1 MAGDAG
7 AAGASV
13 GSVNGRSPLGAVG
26 AAACCALLATAFLLG
41 LGVLSSNVGTAYASS
56 SPTVRKVQPNAGPGT
71 GGTTVNISGTNF
83 TGATAVKF
91 GSNNAT
97 SFTVKSAISI
107 AAKSPAGSGV
117 VDVTVA
123 TPGGISSTGSADQFA
138 YLPVVTA
145 VSPISGPV
153 DGGTTVNITGVDF
166 TGAVAVA
173 FGSTAASS
181 FTVNSATSITA
192 VSPAGAVAGNVH
204 VRVTT
209 PEGTSPAS
217 PNDTFK
223 YTPTV
228 TSVSPSTGPPAGGTA
243 VTVKG
248 TGFAVGETATQIK
261 FGPRR
266 AASVNCTTTTEC
278 VAETPELLPGE
289 YKATV
294 DVLATVNT
302 VASPRTTADQFH
314 YHGLYLLI
322 GRKRLGVGTE
332 VTLRMSL
339 GANEFNACNAFLGA
353 RIAANGETTDEIA
366 VKEAHYGS
374 CLPYE
379 WSGVLPDAFTLRV
392 NSDGTASIEGVMGV
406 GRGAGGCVYEG
417 EKMSGGFQPDALLS
431 VGLGGQFGLVA
442 EEEPGE
448 ECSET
453 ESVSMYVDGDE
464 SIEAE
469 LVG

>member
-1 MAGDAG
+1 VGAG
-7 AAGASV
+7 AW
-13 GSVNGRSPLGAVG
+13 R
-26 AAACCALLATAFLLG
+26 ALLATALVSLG
-41 LGVLSSNVGTAYASS
+41 LGVLSSNIGTAYASS
-56 SPTVRKVQPNAGPGT
+56 RPTITKVQPNAGPGT
-71 GGTTVNISGTNF
+71 GGTTVSISGTNF

-91 GSNNAT
+91 GSNDAT
-97 SFTVKSAISI
+97 SFTVKSATSI
-107 AAKSPAGSGV
+107 TAKSPAGSGV

-123 TPGGISSTGSADQFA
+123 TPGGISTTGSSDQFT
-138 YLPVVTA
+138 YLPAVTV

-209 PEGTSPAS
+209 PEGTSPTS
-217 PNDTFK
+217 PNDMFK
-223 YTPTV
+223 YTPTI
-228 TSVSPSTGPPAGGTA
+228 TSVSPSTGPPVGGTA
-243 VTVKG
+243 VTVSG
-248 TGFAVGETATQIK
+248 TGFAVGTTATHIK

-278 VAETPELLPGE
+278 VAETPELLPGRE

-294 DVLATVNT
+294 DVLATVNN

-322 GRKRLGVGTE
+322 GRQRLGVGTQ

-339 GANEFNACNAFLGA
+339 GANQFNACNAFLGA

-366 VKEAHYGS
+366 VKEAHYGG

-379 WSGVLPDAFTLRV
+379 WSGVLPDAFTLRI

-406 GRGAGGCVYEG
+406 GRGVGGCVYEG
-417 EKMSGGFQPDALLS
+417 EKLSGGFEPNALLT
-431 VGLGGQFGLVA
+431 VRLGGQFRLVA
-442 EEEPGE
+442 EEEPGA
-448 ECSET
+448 ECSQT
-453 ESVSMYVDGDE
+453 ESVTMYVDGDE
-464 SIEAE
+464 SVEAE